1 MTTEIIFCR
10 DLHQK
15 KKHNIPFSC
24 KAGFQ
29 ILLYARSEY
38 ALLVLLEWIMI
49 LTFYIFVIA
58 YIASLQFWENLLNI
72 SPILIPLL
80 RSFPIA
86 FSGPCPGMMIGWG
99 HGSSVEKLIL

>member
-38 ALLVLLEWIMI
+38 ALLVLLE
-49 LTFYIFVIA
+49 
-58 YIASLQFWENLLNI
+58 
-72 SPILIPLL
+72 
-80 RSFPIA
+80 
-86 FSGPCPGMMIGWG
+86 
-99 HGSSVEKLIL
+99 